1 MGERRH
7 RKTGRAQ
14 VRRRRYQWFG
24 PRGIGSIA
32 VTPAPRFCNRN
43 FDIAL
48 ARRVARG
55 TSQEPNTVHRSFSYF
70 LRYRRTTGKALVQP
84 GGAQQGWPRPSSMD
98 LSPDG
103 QWPPRS
109 IADRQSG
116 AASLG
121 LDAHTTSCSSA
132 RSHSCKYFSFSA
144 SALPLRRDRQDP
156 PPHPLQIT
164 HITQAGVGLATGAH

>member
-1 MGERRH
+1 
-7 RKTGRAQ
+7 
-14 VRRRRYQWFG
+14 
-24 PRGIGSIA
+24 
-32 VTPAPRFCNRN
+32 
-43 FDIAL
+43 
-48 ARRVARG
+48 
-55 TSQEPNTVHRSFSYF
+55 
-70 LRYRRTTGKALVQP
+70 
-84 GGAQQGWPRPSSMD
+84 MD

-121 LDAHTTSCSSA
+121 LNAHTTSCSSA
-132 RSHSCKYFSFSA
+132 RSHSCKYLSFSA

-164 HITQAGVGLATGAH
+164 HIIQAGVGLATGAH